1 MAWTWKMKAAGTLK
15 GQLEGSS
22 DTISIAGI
30 SGNIIQKTPEQAAAL
45 VNQILDIGG
54 KVIVPNTKMSYS
66 LGNEVYDNE

>member
-15 GQLEGSS
+15 GQLEDSS
-22 DTISIAGI
+22 SIMSISGI
-30 SGNIIQKTPEQAAAL
+30 SGNVIQKTPEQAAAL

-54 KVIVPNTKMSYS
+54 KAIVPNVKMSYS